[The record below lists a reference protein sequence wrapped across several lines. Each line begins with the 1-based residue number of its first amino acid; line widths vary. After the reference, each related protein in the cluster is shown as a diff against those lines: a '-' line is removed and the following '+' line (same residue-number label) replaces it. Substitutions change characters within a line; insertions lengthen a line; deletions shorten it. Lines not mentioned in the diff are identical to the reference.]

1 MKEIL
6 IILACVP
13 LYAANAF
20 CDKLA
25 STKNGTRT
33 NAFYNVLKFL
43 TGSFFFIPLVILD
56 DAPQF
61 GW

>member
-13 LYAANAF
+13 FYAANAF

-25 STKNGTRT
+25 STKMAR
-33 NAFYNVLKFL
+33 VRMH
-43 TGSFFFIPLVILD
+43 FIMR
-56 DAPQF
+56 
-61 GW
+61 

>member
-13 LYAANAF
+13 FYAANAF

-25 STKNGTRT
+25 STKGDRGKRQGTVPCL
-33 NAFYNVLKFL
+33 FY
-43 TGSFFFIPLVILD
+43 SIL
-56 DAPQF
+56 AY
-61 GW
+61 